1 MAAFAIEL
9 LKERPSQES
18 TTAALTRRRFDAR
31 LYHMVYSARALDAVF
46 GALADPTRRAIVA
59 RLAAGPTTIGELARP
74 FPVTLPAIGKHLTV
88 LERARLVER
97 WRDGRV
103 RRVRLRPSAMR
114 GVSLWLDDYR
124 QLWERQLDRLAA
136 YLDEP
141 PGRHTTARR
150 RGTRP
155 DAR

>member
-1 MAAFAIEL
+1 
-9 LKERPSQES
+9 
-18 TTAALTRRRFDAR
+18 
-31 LYHMVYSARALDAVF
+31 MVYSARTLDAVF

-59 RLAAGPTTIGELARP
+59 RLAAGSTTVGELARP

-103 RRVRLRPSAMR
+103 RRVRLLPSAMR
-114 GVSLWLDDYR
+114 GAAVWLDDYR

-136 YLDEP
+136 YLEEP
-141 PGRHTTARR
+141 PAPPVAARR
-150 RGTRP
+150 RKRRP

>member
-1 MAAFAIEL
+1 
-9 LKERPSQES
+9 
-18 TTAALTRRRFDAR
+18 
-31 LYHMVYSARALDAVF
+31 MVYSARTLDTVF
-46 GALADPTRRAIVA
+46 GALADPTRRAILA
-59 RLAAGPTTIGELARP
+59 RLAAGPITIGELARP

-103 RRVRLRPSAMR
+103 RRVRLCPAAMR

-124 QLWERQLDRLAA
+124 RLWDRQLDRLAA

-141 PGRHTTARR
+141 RVRRTTTQRQR
-150 RGTRP
+150 TRP
-155 DAR
+155 NAR